1 MKIFP
6 VLFYYSLICPISQV
20 VSVTTMNSVV
30 TTQDVSVKRTCAT
43 VYVTVD
49 APARTKS
56 IAVSNERMKR
66 LR

>member
-1 MKIFP
+1 
-6 VLFYYSLICPISQV
+6 
-20 VSVTTMNSVV
+20 MNSVV

-43 VYVTVD
+43 VCVTVG

-56 IAVSNERMKR
+56 IVVSNERMKR

>member
-1 MKIFP
+1 
-6 VLFYYSLICPISQV
+6 
-20 VSVTTMNSVV
+20 MNSVV

-43 VYVTVD
+43 VYVTVG